1 LAEALGGTPLRPV
14 EWVAVLVTP
23 FVLIA
28 AEETRKAFVRR
39 RRS

>member
-1 LAEALGGTPLRPV
+1 LAEALGGAPLRPV
-14 EWVAVLVTP
+14 EWVPVLVTP

-28 AEETRKAFVRR
+28 QETRKAFVRR